1 MNTTPLFWRT
11 THHAMLMAA
20 FLVLGPIFDQD
31 PKSDHNIAKLMRT
44 TSAAQAQGTIHQID
58 TTAEVLQRR
67 LRRRSA
73 GPDRHD
79 SHQLLRRR
87 ALREL

>member
-44 TSAAQAQGTIHQID
+44 TSAAQAKGLFTKS
-58 TTAEVLQRR
+58 TLQRR
-67 LRRRSA
+67 SSKGASA
-73 GPDRHD
+73 GGLLVRIATIRINF
-79 SHQLLRRR
+79 LRRR